1 MDLIKLRGLG
11 NKYQNVGDG
20 GDYITCMMLW
30 FFYPFQHQ
38 SQAESSLISIFEECI
53 AFSYM

>member
-30 FFYPFQHQ
+30 FFYHFQHQ
-38 SQAESSLISIFEECI
+38 TQAESSLISIFEECI